1 MDMLSRVISV
11 ALSVVA
17 VIVAGLG
24 FLIAVGAH
32 RRLARA
38 AGSSSARGVHAAG
51 APPRARRARDTGH
64 DGPAGPDQDASD
76 PYAVDP
82 RPVNAYAPDPYG
94 PEPAGADPRA
104 LRDLAII
111 RYDALQEMSGQLSF
125 SLALLNSHGDGIVL
139 SSINGRA
146 ETRTYAKTVVGGQG
160 TQELSP
166 EEEEAIRLARAGQG
180 PAEQAR
186 VAAKPKI
193 TGQTGAPGASIFSQI
208 G

>member
-1 MDMLSRVISV
+1 MDIVLPVIPV

-24 FLIAVGAH
+24 FLVAVGAH
-32 RRLARA
+32 RRLARDP
-38 AGSSSARGVHAAG
+38 GSSSALGQHAASP
-51 APPRARRARDTGH
+51 APRARRT
-64 DGPAGPDQDASD
+64 DQGAAD
-76 PYAVDP
+76 PYEDQP
-82 RPVNAYAPDPYG
+82 RPVARYS
-94 PEPAGADPRA
+94 AGAQDIDPRA
-104 LRDLAII
+104 LRDLAIV

-125 SLALLNSHGDGIVL
+125 SVALLDSQGDGIVL

-146 ETRTYAKTVVGGQG
+146 ETRTYAKTVVAGRG

-166 EEEEAIRLARAGQG
+166 EEEEAIRMARTGKG

-186 VAAKPKI
+186 VASKPKI
-193 TGQTGAPGASIFSQI
+193 TSQTGAPGTIFSQI